1 MKSSV
6 QLGSCGTRPLSS
18 APMRPTRI
26 RIPSVGA
33 YANFRRAGGS
43 GFSRLGRQEE
53 ARAHPARLGRD
64 PAGNPP
70 PQSALRGVSRPR
82 AGAHPVHQ
90 ISAAERSQ
98 NGPGDLAGSPVS
110 PQERPERW
118 DYHAYPDRAQA
129 RLAVVKRHSQGWD
142 KVSISRVLQG
152 SRPTVDAIRT
162 RFDHE
167 HFAGLADKRRGPEAL
182 ARAGCLS
189 WGRSTTSRKR
199 IQMPGSFGS
208 GAYSRSRTSRRAPW
222 GIMAL
227 NRLVYEAIPQVRRK
241 GSKPPPQPHPFQ
253 ARRPHAYWLIDGR
266 PMDFPLE
273 GVTWWRLVL
282 LEGSSRTMLAG
293 MVAPAEAPWAALMV
307 LDAACLRYGVPEPL
321 VSEGGGAYTS
331 HAFEAVCQRLALDHR
346 TITRGAGQ
354 SWKNLMEPHCNIQRR
369 RYDYQ
374 VSLAT
379 TPMEFEQRHPAFIQ
393 LDTTTAHQG
402 RLKEGCDPPI
412 PLHVL
417 GEAKGRLYAAEDLH
431 RQVVHHLCRRPTNRY
446 GCVALHHSHCH
457 GEAGG
462 RNRPCGYGSRATGC
476 GWPVKAWSWLSTTA
490 TTIGGHRGSRTS
502 EARCST
508 RRGSHRPKGTCCHGA
523 SRAGWSSIAPDRLGG
538 GNRTPASRRNCRY
551 SRRAVPHQ
559 PAGFPIEVKCILAR
573 AADHHRHPPQG
584 TADRH
589 APPDHRHE
597 RPCHAGRPRTMS
609 SRRDG
614 WLHQQA
620 GSCR

>member
-1 MKSSV
+1 MCT
-6 QLGSCGTRPLSS
+6 QLPLSFVDPMQWRYEVIRPVGLLRDTTPQQRADATHTHPYTVRRRVRQFQARGRLGLLPRGAAGGGTRGTPRVSD
-18 APMRPTRI
+18 AI
-26 RIPSVGA
+26 
-33 YANFRRAGGS
+33 
-43 GFSRLGRQEE
+43 RQEIHRLKALYAGFHDRAL
-53 ARAHPARLGRD
+53 ARILFIKFRQPSDHKTVQAIWQA
-64 PAGNPP
+64 
-70 PQSALRGVSRPR
+70 
-82 AGAHPVHQ
+82 
-90 ISAAERSQ
+90 
-98 NGPGDLAGSPVS
+98 SPVS

-118 DYHAYPDRAQA
+118 AYHAYADRAQA

-167 HFAGLADKRRGPEAL
+167 HFAGLADKRRGPKAPRTRWLPVMGQVYHLQKAHPDAGEFRIWSLL
-182 ARAGCLS
+182 AQPDLAARTV
-189 WGRSTTSRKR
+189 GR
-199 IQMPGSFGS
+199 
-208 GAYSRSRTSRRAPW
+208 
-222 GIMAL
+222 IMAL

-266 PMDFPLE
+266 PMDFTLE

-457 GEAGG
+457 GEAG
-462 RNRPCGYGSRATGC
+462 RPQP
-476 GWPVKAWSWLSTTA
+476 PVRVWLSGDRLRVA
-490 TTIGGHRGSRTS
+490 CESVVVAEYHCHYDWRAQRVQDIGSPVFYQTRFASAQGHLLPWSEPRWLVVYRPRQTRWRQPHARFTPQLPLFEAGSASSTGWIPHRGKVHFGEGCRPPPPSATRNSRP
-502 EARCST
+502 AC
-508 RRGSHRPKGTCCHGA
+508 A
-523 SRAGWSSIAPDRLGG
+523 SRSSP
-538 GNRTPASRRNCRY
+538 
-551 SRRAVPHQ
+551 
-559 PAGFPIEVKCILAR
+559 
-573 AADHHRHPPQG
+573 
-584 TADRH
+584 
-589 APPDHRHE
+589 
-597 RPCHAGRPRTMS
+597 
-609 SRRDG
+609 
-614 WLHQQA
+614 
-620 GSCR
+620 